1 MASFLKRFFYGCE
14 AQILRFPW
22 TIVLLTI
29 ALTGLSLAYSIKHL
43 SIDTNTSNMLSPD
56 LPFQKNRKRIEQA
69 FPLDSGSL
77 ILVVDAL
84 TPEETSQAAIK
95 LADILKQQGDR
106 FEAVFIPTEN
116 DFFRQ
121 QALLYLDQADLDD
134 LAKKLTDA
142 QPFIGHLAQNYHL
155 GGLFEIIGKALN
167 EHDQDLPMD
176 MNPLLLAVD
185 NTLASQL
192 AGNTRYL
199 SWQNLLADNKLNTDS
214 NRSIVIAKPKLHF
227 DNILAAEGAQTA
239 ARAAAQAVMKAN
251 TSVRVRITGEVA
263 LEHEEL
269 ESVGLNAIWSSL
281 ASLLLVCLALWA
293 GLRSVKL
300 MLVTLVILIF
310 GLVLTAGF
318 AAISVGHLNIISIA
332 FACLYIGLGV
342 DYAIH
347 VCLHYREA
355 RVLGMVNAAAIGFS
369 LRDVSFSLFLCALT
383 TLFGFVA
390 FIPTDYAGVSE
401 LGIISGGGMIIG
413 LLISLVTLPAFLRLF
428 PVKDPKPIK
437 SRLVPSWVNTF
448 PFKYSKAI
456 RIVSI
461 LLGLLSCFILTKLTF
476 DSNPINMR
484 DPKSESVSTIRELL
498 ASKTDSPF
506 SLTGLATSL
515 EDAKQKAAKFQKLSS
530 VHDVITLSSFVAE
543 DQEAKL
549 VTLEDL
555 NLVLGGQLQ
564 NFSSVL
570 DETDRKQAL
579 LTFNQELKKAIS
591 ENTPNAPMATLKQL
605 QQRVDAFLV
614 KAESQPN
621 PNDSYVQ
628 LEKNILGLLPFTL
641 DRLRTSLTA
650 TEYGIEDIPDYIR
663 IHWQSKDNLYKILIT
678 PEKDHNQL
686 ENLKEFVRQVQSV
699 DDTVSGLPVADQA
712 SGDAVVKAFIEAF
725 SGSFVGIVVLLLIM
739 FRSIKKT
746 LLVVLPLLLAAAL
759 TGATN
764 VLLDNPFNFANII
777 ALPLLLGMGVDSGIH
792 VLQRHLSESCSDHE
806 LLQSSTARGVV
817 FSSLTT
823 LCSFTSL
830 AFTSHKG
837 TSSMGLLLTIGIS
850 LTLLCALI
858 VLPAFSKGMNETK
871 NSRI

>member
-1 MASFLKRFFYGCE
+1 MEFFLKRFFSWCI

-22 TIVLLTI
+22 TIVLLTVT
-29 ALTGLSLAYSIKHL
+29 LTGLSLTYSIKHL
-43 SIDTNTSNMLSPD
+43 SIDTNTSDMLSPD
-56 LPFQKNRKRIEQA
+56 LPFQKNRKRIDTA

-185 NTLASQL
+185 STLTNQL
-192 AGNTRYL
+192 AGNKRYL
-199 SWQNLLADNKLNTDS
+199 SWQNLLADNKLNTES
-214 NRSIVIAKPKLHF
+214 NRSIVIAKPKMHF

-239 ARAAAQAVMKAN
+239 ARAAAQDVMKDNA
-251 TSVRVRITGEVA
+251 TVRVRITGEVA

-300 MLVTLVILIF
+300 MLITLIVLIL

-355 RVLGMVNAAAIGFS
+355 RVNGMSNPEAIDFS

-413 LLISLVTLPAFLRLF
+413 LLIALVTLPAFLCLF
-428 PVKDPKPIK
+428 PVKNPKPIR

-448 PFKYSKAI
+448 PFKYSKSI
-456 RIVSI
+456 KIVSI
-461 LLGLLSCFILTKLTF
+461 LLGILSCLILTKLTF

-484 DPKSESVSTIRELL
+484 DPNSESVSTIRELL

-506 SLTGLATSL
+506 SLAGLASSPEEAQQKTS
-515 EDAKQKAAKFQKLSS
+515 KFDKLSS

-543 DQEAKL
+543 GQEAKL

-564 NFSSVL
+564 NFSNVL
-570 DETDRKQAL
+570 AETDRKQAL
-579 LTFNQELKKAIS
+579 LTFNAELKKAIS
-591 ENTPNAPMATLKQL
+591 ENTPNAPMATLQQL
-605 QQRVDAFLV
+605 QQHIDAFLA
-614 KAESQPN
+614 KADSQPN
-621 PNDSYVQ
+621 ANDSYVQ

-650 TEYGIEDIPDYIR
+650 TEFGLDDIPDYIKQ
-663 IHWQSKDNLYKILIT
+663 HWVSKDNLYKILIT
-678 PEKDHNQL
+678 PEKDQNKL
-686 ENLKEFVRQVQSV
+686 ENLKEFVHQVQGV

-712 SGDAVVKAFIEAF
+712 SGDAVVKAFVEAF

-858 VLPAFSKGMNETK
+858 VLPAFSKGMNGT
-871 NSRI
+871 NDSRI